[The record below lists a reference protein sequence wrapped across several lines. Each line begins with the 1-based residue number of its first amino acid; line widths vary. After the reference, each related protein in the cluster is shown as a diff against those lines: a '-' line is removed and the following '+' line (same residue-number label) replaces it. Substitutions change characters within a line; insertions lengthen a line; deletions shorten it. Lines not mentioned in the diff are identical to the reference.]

1 MTENM
6 KKLLEIVSASK
17 ELSAKVSGMDNED
30 IIVLAKELGVALTEA
45 DFVKTCEL
53 SDDEL
58 DAVVG
63 GYGVGDTVTCSRD
76 VIDYCPNCGRL
87 LKNYSATITGVR
99 GVLDGHTLY
108 WVTRNCCGYKT
119 SIIDTEIHA

>member
-1 MTENM
+1 MEEN
-6 KKLLEIVSASK
+6 KKF
-17 ELSAKVSGMDNED
+17 ELNDEE
-30 IIVLAKELGVALTEA
+30 LATVA
-45 DFVKTCEL
+45 
-53 SDDEL
+53 
-58 DAVVG
+58 G

-108 WVTRNCCGYKT
+108 WVTRNCCGWKS
-119 SIIDTEIHA
+119 SIIDTEIQG

>member
-6 KKLLEIVSASK
+6 QKLLEIVSGNK
-17 ELSAKVSGMDNED
+17 ELAAKIGGMGKED
-30 IIVLAKELGVALTEA
+30 IIALAKELGVTLTEA
-45 DFVKTCEL
+45 DFAKNCEL

-63 GYGVGDTVTCSRD
+63 GVSIGDTVLCSHSD
-76 VIDYCPNCGRL
+76 IVYCSNCGRL

-99 GVLDGHTLY
+99 GVLNGHTLY
-108 WVTRNCCGYKT
+108 WVTRNCCGHKS
-119 SIIDTEIHA
+119 SIIDTEILG